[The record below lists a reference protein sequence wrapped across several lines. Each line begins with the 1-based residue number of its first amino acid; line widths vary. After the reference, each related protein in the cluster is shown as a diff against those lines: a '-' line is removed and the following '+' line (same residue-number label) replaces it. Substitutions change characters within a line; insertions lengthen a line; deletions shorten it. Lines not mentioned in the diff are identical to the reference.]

1 MTALLLSLAGLLI
14 AVAALAAWHRFSLA
28 KELRRPLA
36 SGRMVDAGGFQL
48 RMVSEGESQPG
59 PTVVLECGIAG
70 PTSASWA
77 WVRRAV
83 QQFAPVVSYDR
94 AGLGASEPGSLPRDG
109 RTIARELRTALA
121 NAGVAPP
128 YVFVGHSFGGLVA
141 RIFTAE
147 FPDDVVGVVLV
158 DSTHPHQLRRAGISH
173 WYDSVHALLR
183 LAPIASEL
191 GLVRAIVRLTQIPP
205 KHLPEPERA
214 EHFGYLSGA
223 RHWRGVAREFGS
235 WRTLTA
241 AQAAACESLGS
252 RPLVVLTAGLS
263 LQQWPGWPG
272 FQAEI
277 ARLSSDAEQRVFPA
291 ADHALLVVNEIQS
304 RVVVQAVL
312 DVVTAVRER
321 RPLTAR

>member
-1 MTALLLSLAGLLI
+1 MILLLSLAGLL
-14 AVAALAAWHRFSLA
+14 VAGAAWHRFSLA
-28 KELRRPLA
+28 RERSRPLP
-36 SGRMVDAGGFQL
+36 SGRMVDAGGL
-48 RMVSEGESQPG
+48 RLRLITEGESQPG

-83 QQFAPVVSYDR
+83 QGFAPVVAYDR
-94 AGLGASEPGSLPRDG
+94 AGLGGSDPGPLPRDG
-109 RTIARELRTALA
+109 RTIARELRAALA
-121 NAGVAPP
+121 NAGIAPP
-128 YVFVGHSFGGLVA
+128 YVFVGHSFGGLIA

-173 WYDSVHALLR
+173 WYDGVNALLG

-191 GLVRAIVRLTQIPP
+191 GLVRAIVRLTHIPP
-205 KHLPEPERA
+205 KHLPDPERT

-235 WRTLTA
+235 WKTLTA

-252 RPLVVLTAGLS
+252 RPLVVLTAGMS
-263 LQQWPGWPG
+263 LKQWPGWPG

-277 ARLSSDAEQRVFPA
+277 ARLSSDAEQRVFPD
-291 ADHALLVVNEIQS
+291 ADHALLVVDETQS
-304 RVVVQAVL
+304 RVVVQAVR